1 MALLLNLARKSVQ
14 GFEQLSLSLSHL
26 ARARHKQNIH
36 KNISW
41 RSCTPHFT
49 HSFSLH
55 SFSRFCLT
63 LAFILVVSLFGGI
76 ARADSAKNSDP
87 YKVGIKKPKT
97 GGFVGGEFG
106 IGSAYSYANARVYY
120 GTNWYDYNYHSGSST
135 HSTLP
140 INVFGGYQW
149 YFYDRP
155 WFHFGVRVRGH
166 IGYTNLNTSFSDW
179 GWYNRNAKFSIS
191 SHAIQYG
198 VEAQFLWDFLNMGE
212 HTLGWH
218 FAPIGLGGS
227 TFFGSLK
234 ASSSNATNS
243 NLSVE
248 DDLTTKTKFSYLFS
262 TGFHYYYN
270 AKHMVF
276 ATYRY
281 QYYSS
286 DYEPTANNRASYH
299 ITAYNSFMLGYAYKF

>member
-1 MALLLNLARKSVQ
+1 MV
-14 GFEQLSLSLSHL
+14 F
-26 ARARHKQNIH
+26 
-36 KNISW
+36 
-41 RSCTPHFT
+41 
-49 HSFSLH
+49 
-55 SFSRFCLT
+55 
-63 LAFILVVSLFGGI
+63 SLFGSI
-76 ARADSAKNSDP
+76 ARADSTKNSDP

-97 GGFVGGEFG
+97 GGFVGGEIGFG
-106 IGSAYSYANARVYY
+106 GAYTWIDAYI
-120 GTNWYDYNYHSGSST
+120 YNSQGQYQGNYWGSSDHT
-135 HSTLP
+135 AIPL
-140 INVFGGYQW
+140 NVFGGYQW

-166 IGYTNLNTSFSDW
+166 IGYTNYNTSFSDW
-179 GWYNRNAKFSIS
+179 WYWGYRNNAKFSIS

-234 ASSSNATNS
+234 VNGLGNNASI
-243 NLSVE
+243 E
-248 DDLTTKTKFSYLFS
+248 DDLTTTTKFNYLFS

-276 ATYRY
+276 ATYKY
-281 QYYSS
+281 QYFNS
-286 DYEPTANNRASYH
+286 DYQPTSTNRASYSL
-299 ITAYNSFMLGYAYKF
+299 IAYNSFMLGYAYKF